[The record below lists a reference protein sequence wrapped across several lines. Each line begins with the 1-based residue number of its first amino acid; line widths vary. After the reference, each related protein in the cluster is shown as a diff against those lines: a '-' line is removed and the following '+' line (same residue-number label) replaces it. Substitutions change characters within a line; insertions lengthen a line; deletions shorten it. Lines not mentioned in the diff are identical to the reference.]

1 MANVDKLIEHIGDF
15 GPFQKK
21 IVTLGSIP
29 LILFAFTL
37 VGVVFL
43 GHTPNH
49 WCWSPGSEL
58 LQEQCGWTDLEV
70 REVTVP
76 QSEQSGSFSSCQRFE
91 VDWSKIQSQ
100 CNELDWLLDH
110 NATQLESCDGRVVF
124 DKSHSTIVS
133 EFSLV
138 CEKSWLADLN
148 QVFLACGYFIGAFVT
163 GYLADR
169 FGRKPCF
176 IASMVGLGI
185 SGIGVML
192 SPWYPLL
199 LVFRF
204 LQGFCGKGA
213 WTATYVL
220 VIEFFGSNNRKF
232 VSMVSRTFY
241 STGMV
246 ILPGLAYFL
255 SSWRTLQLVM
265 SLPCILFILYHWI
278 VPESPRW
285 LFSQKRTT
293 EAMKVAAEIAKCNGR
308 SLPQNL
314 PEVQLFVITEKKV
327 VNPVSVMDLYRTPR
341 IRKNTLILTYAWFT
355 STIVFQGL
363 ILRLGITGNNVFLDF
378 FISAVVELPTGLIF
392 YLLVDRVGRR
402 YLMSI
407 ANLTGGIAC
416 LVIPF
421 ISTDLSWLK
430 KSIAILGRLAVAI
443 GFETLNFANT
453 EMYPTSLR
461 NLGVS
466 VCSSASD
473 FGAIVAPFLLY
484 RLASIWQ
491 DLPLLLY
498 GVMSVLYSGLVTLLP
513 EMNGVALPETIEDVE
528 NLRRGKDKS
537 KDAEGFII

>member
-1 MANVDKLIEHIGDF
+1 MANVDKLLEHIGDF

-21 IVTLGSIP
+21 IAALGSIP
-29 LILFAFTL
+29 LILFAFAL

-43 GHTPNH
+43 GHAPNH
-49 WCWSPGSEL
+49 WCWSPGSQL
-58 LQEQCGWTDLEV
+58 LRERCGWTDLEV

-76 QSEQSGSFSSCQRFE
+76 QRERPGSFSSCRRFE
-91 VDWSKIQSQ
+91 VDWTQSQ
-100 CNELDWLLDH
+100 SKCNESDWPVAH
-110 NATQLESCDGRVVF
+110 NATQLVPCDGRWVF
-124 DKSHSTIVS
+124 DESHSTIVS

-138 CEKSWLADLN
+138 CEKSWLAELN
-148 QVFLACGYFIGAFVT
+148 QVFLACGFFVGAFVT

-176 IASMVGLGI
+176 IASMVGLGL
-185 SGIGVML
+185 SGVGVML

-213 WTATYVL
+213 WTAIYVL
-220 VIEFFGSNNRKF
+220 VIEFFGSNDRKF
-232 VSMVSRTFY
+232 VSMMSRTFY

-246 ILPGLAYFL
+246 ILPGLAYCM

-265 SLPCILFILYHWI
+265 SLPCILFASYHWI

-285 LFSQKRTT
+285 LFSQKRTD
-293 EAMKVAAEIAKCNGR
+293 EAMEVAAEIAKCNGR
-308 SLPQNL
+308 SLPRNL
-314 PEVQLFVITEKKV
+314 PEVRQHVSTEKKV
-327 VNPVSVMDLYRTPR
+327 VNPVSVTDLFRTPI
-341 IRKNTLILTYAWFT
+341 IRKNTLILIYAWFT
-355 STIVFQGL
+355 SSVVFQGL
-363 ILRLGITGNNVFLDF
+363 VLRLGITGNDVFLDF
-378 FISAVVELPTGLIF
+378 FVSAVVELPTGLIF

-402 YLMSI
+402 CLMSI
-407 ANLTGGIAC
+407 ANLTGGVAC
-416 LVIPF
+416 LVTPF
-421 ISTDLSWLK
+421 ISTDFAWLK
-430 KSIAILGRLAVAI
+430 KSVVILGRLAVAI

-473 FGAIVAPFLLY
+473 FGAIMAPFLLY
-484 RLASIWQ
+484 RLAGIWQ

-498 GVMSVLYSGLVTLLP
+498 GVMSVLYSGLVTWLP
-513 EMNGVALPETIEDVE
+513 EMNGVALPETVEDVE
-528 NLRRGKDKS
+528 NLERRKDKS
-537 KDAEGFII
+537 KHAEGFV